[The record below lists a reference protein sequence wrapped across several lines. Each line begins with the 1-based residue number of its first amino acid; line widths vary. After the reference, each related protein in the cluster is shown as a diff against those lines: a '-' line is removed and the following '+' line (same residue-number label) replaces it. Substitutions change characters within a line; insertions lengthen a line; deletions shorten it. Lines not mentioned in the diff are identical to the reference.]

1 MTEEKKES
9 KIRYNPQEIKSYLDQ
24 WKSSGKS
31 QLAFSKE
38 ASLNYYTFNKW
49 LSDSKRESKKPSKK
63 QTGFISIQVKEEK
76 SGAFA
81 EVKRAGSSI
90 VFFQSVSADYL
101 RMLLQ

>member
-1 MTEEKKES
+1 MSEDKRNVRIKYS
-9 KIRYNPQEIKSYLDQ
+9 LQEIESYLEQ

-38 ASLNYYTFNKW
+38 AGLNYYTFNKW